1 MGPSASV
8 SSPRAEVD
16 AVWARLVAA
25 ASAAPEE
32 EWEEEPEEVGDDG
45 EDSPERRE
53 GSTAADIRV
62 CARVWRK
69 EGEGDL
75 GVGWIACGG
84 GGCGSTCV
92 VEPPTAGSELLC
104 DVVMRLMAEWLP
116 GSHFANPM
124 ISNEFSLLFIREMKQ
139 DIEE

>member
-1 MGPSASV
+1 MGASASV

-69 EGEGDL
+69 DEGEGDL

-92 VEPPTAGSELLC
+92 AEPPTPGSELFC
-104 DVVMRLMAEWLP
+104 DVVMGLMTESLP
-116 GSHFANPM
+116 SPS
-124 ISNEFSLLFIREMKQ
+124 ISDEFSLLFI
-139 DIEE
+139 